1 MVKANKARTRFDANE
16 LEVIEVLTVLEF
28 TLQ

>member
-1 MVKANKARTRFDANE
+1 MVKANKARTRFDAKE
-16 LEVIEVLTVLEF
+16 LEVIEVFTVLEF